1 MNEGGNDDIYGIG
14 YGFGHGAGADSQP
27 KFVSGTGGSAGAV
40 INRCRIL
47 PGCLIK
53 ERNNPMNK
61 YRNLKRLSDS
71 LPKRFPKTDSIRT
84 YCSCGRVFTQLLK
97 SSIST

>member
-14 YGFGHGAGADSQP
+14 YGFGHGAGADNQP
-27 KFVSGTGGSAGAV
+27 KFVSATGGSAGAA

-53 ERNNPMNK
+53 VRKNPINEYRSINK
-61 YRNLKRLSDS
+61 VVG
-71 LPKRFPKTDSIRT
+71 F
-84 YCSCGRVFTQLLK
+84 FTEAF
-97 SSIST
+97 S